1 MAKMLKKKGFNVLYL
16 EDSSLKKIKNIVRK
30 FSSKLK
36 DSGVGF
42 FYYAG
47 HGVEVENINYLISL
61 GADIIQKSDVEFESL
76 SINYIIRQ
84 MENSHNRLN
93 IVVLDACRNDPFSR
107 GGGGLAQ
114 INNTKGIYIA
124 FATSPGDVASEL
136 LMNDAFYI
144 KFSYFYLKCFNPKF

>member
-47 HGVEVENINYLISL
+47 HGV
-61 GADIIQKSDVEFESL
+61 
-76 SINYIIRQ
+76 
-84 MENSHNRLN
+84 
-93 IVVLDACRNDPFSR
+93 
-107 GGGGLAQ
+107 
-114 INNTKGIYIA
+114 
-124 FATSPGDVASEL
+124 
-136 LMNDAFYI
+136 
-144 KFSYFYLKCFNPKF
+144 